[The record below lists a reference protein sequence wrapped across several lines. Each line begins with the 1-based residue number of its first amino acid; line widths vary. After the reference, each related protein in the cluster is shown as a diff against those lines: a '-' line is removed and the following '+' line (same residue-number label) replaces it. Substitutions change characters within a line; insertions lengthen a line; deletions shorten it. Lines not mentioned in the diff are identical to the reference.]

1 MANPFLLRLAFTF
14 YLVIFTSVVSCDDY
28 SDRQGHLKPL
38 GLAGSISDIEY
49 YGGFPSLQTFFKEY
63 YYKSKPLV
71 MKGAAKLSPAY
82 NLWSDDYFQSIPDI
96 SDSKV
101 AIEQPKDKS
110 LALNVT
116 SGTFKEFLS
125 RYKTTREYLVDKV
138 PSFLR
143 KDVYMPACISCD
155 AIDYIE
161 DILWFSNGG
170 TKSTLHTD
178 SMENL
183 NCLFRGSKD
192 LILFDKSYPEKDI
205 IDVELGHYSSVDV
218 DRVDL
223 NKFPVL
229 ADVQYLKA
237 HMEPG
242 DCLYIPYLWYHQVRS
257 FNYNLAVNVWF
268 KHYDQPINLSSCNSK
283 PNRNVPLDQFQFIG
297 MNNYDAS
304 LGNTEVVEEEYE
316 VREDEMPQEN
326 SFADFFLD
334 SLGDKD
340 EIGLDAF
347 ITYMRKETARLTS
360 INDEKRYK
368 EVAKISSKIFKKL
381 DKNGDNQLSLE
392 EIDNISSQ
400 DDEEIGKMASNL
412 ITDNDAKQILKD
424 GKSKDDPII
433 SKPDGENQVNN
444 DHLQGH
450 EEL

>member
-218 DRVDL
+218 DR
-223 NKFPVL
+223 
-229 ADVQYLKA
+229 
-237 HMEPG
+237 
-242 DCLYIPYLWYHQVRS
+242 YHQVRS

-400 DDEEIGKMASNL
+400 
-412 ITDNDAKQILKD
+412 
-424 GKSKDDPII
+424 I